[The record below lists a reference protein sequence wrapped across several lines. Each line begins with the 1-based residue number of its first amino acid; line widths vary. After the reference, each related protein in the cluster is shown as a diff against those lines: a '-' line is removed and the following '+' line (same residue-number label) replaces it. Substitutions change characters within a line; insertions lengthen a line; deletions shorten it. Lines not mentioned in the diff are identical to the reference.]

1 MTFLRVCRTEMD
13 VQMAPGCT
21 QQDQARVYSA
31 VLEACLANAPHCD
44 SFMVWEFTDKYSWL
58 CPADGPQPCA
68 KAPNLLDASYKPKP
82 AFTALQSVLSKP
94 PAAAGIKADAPN

>member
-1 MTFLRVCRTEMD
+1 MTESRNMTFLRVCRTEMD

-44 SFMVWEFTDKYSWL
+44 SFMVWGISDTLWSPTQWL
-58 CPADGPQPCA
+58 AGQAPALFDGDYHA
-68 KAPNLLDASYKPKP
+68 KP
-82 AFTALQSVLSKP
+82 AYFALQKRLGQK
-94 PAAAGIKADAPN
+94 